1 MGTGARVAIA
11 ALEQDLEGM
20 ATGTIKTLR
29 GDKGFG
35 FIKREGNQSGGDL
48 FFHMSAVQGA
58 HFDDLREGQT
68 VSYDEE
74 RDPRDPSRYRANNV
88 RLETAETGEESYEAD
103 NA

>member
-1 MGTGARVAIA
+1 MCRAA
-11 ALEQDLEGM
+11 ALEQEFVRM

-35 FIKREGNQSGGDL
+35 FIKREGSQAGGDL
-48 FFHMSAVQGA
+48 FFHMSAVQDA
-58 HFDDLREGQT
+58 NFDDLREGQT

-88 RLETAETGEESYEAD
+88 RLEASDGGDDAFDAD

>member
-1 MGTGARVAIA
+1 MCRAA
-11 ALEQDLEGM
+11 ALEQELAQM

-35 FIKREGNQSGGDL
+35 FIKREGSQAGGDL
-48 FFHMSAVQGA
+48 FFHMSAVQDA
-58 HFDDLREGQT
+58 NFDDLREGQT

-88 RLETAETGEESYEAD
+88 RLAAAGEGDDGFDAD